1 MTWYHIMKE
10 DYVREFREYSEAEL
24 SGGWFSVFLL
34 VFLLELSKIYNFYY
48 FFRQSFFSLN
58 KQLAE
63 HVEQWKTGGDALWI
77 VFLKIAW
84 NHGKYF
90 VLIWIFAVNP
100 SVETMYQ
107 WFFCAYTGV
116 RNGFLLLFFLMNRG
130 LKGIFLY
137 GVSLFPQ
144 ALVFLPLYLCC
155 FAWVQKN
162 RHQRNERWMP
172 VLFLLFFLSACY
184 LEAKC
189 NLPLMERFL

>member
-1 MTWYHIMKE
+1 MASYHERRLRQKIQRIQRSGT
-10 DYVREFREYSEAEL
+10 VRRL
-24 SGGWFSVFLL
+24 VLCFLIGFFIGVL
-34 VFLLELSKIYNFYY
+34 FYY

-58 KQLAE
+58 EQLAE